1 MPPETRKGGREGG
14 KKGKKED
21 RKCARKEGKEG
32 GRNEGKKEGG
42 KEGRKGEKREILVA
56 LSPHTV
62 CYLLVSFI
70 SLATSEYSYLLMKKN
85 PD

>member
-1 MPPETRKGGREGG
+1 MREWDS
-14 KKGKKED
+14 E
-21 RKCARKEGKEG
+21 RLREEGKGEWMKG
-32 GRNEGKKEGG
+32 EK
-42 KEGRKGEKREILVA
+42 GRKKREILVA

-62 CYLLVSFI
+62 CYLLVNFI